1 MNGNGTLEEAYERLH
16 RTGPEFE
23 GWLTNHGPMAVE
35 AMVRHGHARQVH
47 RWLDAYS
54 RRLDDLPSGSSPI
67 TADDWRSALGDPR
80 RLGDWLAFFGREVT
94 ERPWRTVLKTW
105 WPR

>member
-1 MNGNGTLEEAYERLH
+1 MDEGISVPGPVRAGGPVVDDRGMNGNGTLEEAYERLH
-16 RTGPEFE
+16 LTGPEFE

-47 RWLDAYS
+47 RWLDVYA
-54 RRLDDLPSGSSPI
+54 RRLDDLPRGSSPI

-80 RLGDWLAFFGREVT
+80 
-94 ERPWRTVLKTW
+94 
-105 WPR
+105 